1 MRLLEMKT
9 IPLYIKDVLSDL
21 SFEMIYEN
29 NKKEESDEI
38 NIDQMSIFEFI
49 GDNDEK

>member
-1 MRLLEMKT
+1 
-9 IPLYIKDVLSDL
+9 
-21 SFEMIYEN
+21 MIYEN